1 MGKRA
6 NFEITNEVSDFK
18 GPECPFWDSRVPIWD
33 SRVNLF
39 EIFERQE
46 EIWALNKGKKQ
57 TYILLFSIYGVFLCN
72 FKKIGKMKKICLHF
86 EIFFLHFEN
95 LFLHFAQQNRC
106 WLAGFF
112 FISQFFFF
120 ILQIFFFI
128 LQKSQQKRI
137 FRLF

>member
-57 TYILLFSIYGVFLCN
+57 TYILLFSIYGFFLCN
-72 FKKIGKMKKICLHF
+72 LKKITKMKKNFIHSENFFSSFWKSFSSFCSAKSVLASW
-86 EIFFLHFEN
+86 IFLHFSV
-95 LFLHFAQQNRC
+95 
-106 WLAGFF
+106 FF
-112 FISQFFFF
+112 SSFCKFFSSFCKKVNKNAF
-120 ILQIFFFI
+120 
-128 LQKSQQKRI
+128 
-137 FRLF
+137 